1 MTLMESVVPFTANIL
16 VIDGE
21 EPILFVV
28 TNTEVF
34 EFAVVQEVPESALN
48 VKV

>member
-1 MTLMESVVPFTANIL
+1 MESVVPFTANKL

-34 EFAVVQEVPESALN
+34 EFAVVQALPDN
-48 VKV
+48 AFKTTV